1 MESRGEGMR
10 KIIHTIL
17 LITLPVSSFALF
29 DPYSYLNYLQD
40 METAANSSQ
49 SLLNEATQIR
59 NQMQSI
65 NYQAQNSGG
74 VSSYQFNEITQL
86 MQRMDNITNQS
97 RSISYNAANIDQQ
110 FRARYPNY
118 AKQPN
123 MQNYQSAYHNWNSS
137 TLNTINNSMQS
148 NGMMAGNF
156 QHESQLMDQLR
167 NQGKTATGRMQ
178 VLQASNEIAAE
189 NVNQLQ
195 ELQRITLSQANAQ
208 NAYMAYRVSKDSY
221 HEENL
226 QQLEQNTSSNFPRY
240 QENSQFGLVKNN

>member
-1 MESRGEGMR
+1 MK
-10 KIIHTIL
+10 KIIHMAL
-17 LITLPVSSFALF
+17 LIAVPISSFALF
-29 DPYSYLNYLQD
+29 NPYTYLNYLQD
-40 METAANSSQ
+40 MRTAANSAT
-49 SLLNEATQIR
+49 SLTNQATQIQ
-59 NQMQSI
+59 NQIQSI
-65 NYQAQNSGG
+65 RYQAQNSGH
-74 VSSYQFNEITQL
+74 VSNYQYNEITQL
-86 MQRMDNITNQS
+86 MQRMDSITNQG

-118 AKQPN
+118 ANQPN
-123 MQNYQSAYHNWNSS
+123 TRNYQSAYHNWNAS

-148 NGMMAGNF
+148 NGMMSANF
-156 QHESQLMDQLR
+156 QHESQLMSQLR

-195 ELQRITLSQANAQ
+195 ELQRITLSQANSQ

-226 QQLEQNTSSNFPRY
+226 QELEQNTSSSFPPY
-240 QENSQFGLVKNN
+240 QNNSRFGQIQGN